1 MALLSRNIANY
12 EFLIGEKILLEKGLL
27 EKPTTTKTFEYLFT
41 IRFRIEKKKL
51 VLQKDTSKNLMIKN

>member
-41 IRFRIEKKKL
+41 IRFRIEKKK
-51 VLQKDTSKNLMIKN
+51 TCIAERH